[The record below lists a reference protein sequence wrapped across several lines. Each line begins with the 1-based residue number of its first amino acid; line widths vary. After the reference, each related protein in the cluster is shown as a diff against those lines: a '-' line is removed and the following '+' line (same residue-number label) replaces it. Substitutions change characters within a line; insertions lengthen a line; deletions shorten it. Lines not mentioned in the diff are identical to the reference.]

1 MNMIKLWVAFAILA
15 GLIHFGITA
24 LRNMNGLEQLALTK
38 SIGYSILV
46 SLAAVM
52 LMTVLVI
59 LF

>member
-1 MNMIKLWVAFAILA
+1 MIKLWLAFIILA
-15 GLIHFGITA
+15 VLIHFGISA

-52 LMTVLVI
+52 FMTVFVI

>member
-1 MNMIKLWVAFAILA
+1 MIKLWLAFIVFAV
-15 GLIHFGITA
+15 LIHFGISA

-52 LMTVLVI
+52 LMTVFVI

>member
-1 MNMIKLWVAFAILA
+1 MIKLWLAFIIFTVL
-15 GLIHFGITA
+15 LHFGITA
-24 LRNMNGLEQLALTK
+24 WRNMNGMEQLALTK

-52 LMTVLVI
+52 LMTVFVI

>member
-1 MNMIKLWVAFAILA
+1 MIKLWLAFVILA
-15 GLIHFGITA
+15 VLIHFGLTA
-24 LRNMNGLEQLALTK
+24 WRSMNGVEKLTLTK

>member
-1 MNMIKLWVAFAILA
+1 MIKLWLAFAIVA
-15 GLIHFGITA
+15 VLIHFGITA

-52 LMTVLVI
+52 LITVFVI
-59 LF
+59 VF

>member
-1 MNMIKLWVAFAILA
+1 MIRLWLAFAIMA
-15 GLIHFGITA
+15 VLIHFGITA
-24 LRNMNGLEQLALTK
+24 WRNLNGKEQLALTK

-52 LMTVLVI
+52 LMTVFVI

>member
-1 MNMIKLWVAFAILA
+1 MIRLWLTFAVLA
-15 GLIHFGITA
+15 VVIHFGISA
-24 LRNMNGLEQLALTK
+24 WRKMEGKEQLALTK

-52 LMTVLVI
+52 LMAVLVI

>member
-1 MNMIKLWVAFAILA
+1 MIKLWLVWAILA
-15 GLIHFGITA
+15 FLMHVGITA
-24 LRNMNGLEQLALTK
+24 WRKMEGKEKLVLTR

-46 SLAAVM
+46 SLATVM

>member
-1 MNMIKLWVAFAILA
+1 MIKLWLAFAVLA
-15 GLIHFGITA
+15 VLIHFGITA

-46 SLAAVM
+46 SLIAVM

>member
-1 MNMIKLWVAFAILA
+1 MIKLWFAFAVLA
-15 GLIHFGITA
+15 VLIHFGITA
-24 LRNMNGLEQLALTK
+24 WRNMNGVAQLALTK
-38 SIGYSILV
+38 SVGYSILV

>member
-1 MNMIKLWVAFAILA
+1 MIKLWLAFIIFAV
-15 GLIHFGITA
+15 LIHFGITA
-24 LRNMNGLEQLALTK
+24 WRNMNGMEQLALTK

-52 LMTVLVI
+52 LMTVFVI